1 MELPPGIFRVG
12 FIFYVNVNVIFIV
25 NRGVNVAMNLR
36 VENKK
41 ITDLKPAPYNPRLD
55 LQPGDPDYEKLKRSI
70 QEFGL
75 VEPIVFNERTGY
87 VVGGHQRLKVLQDL
101 GWSEV
106 PVSVVDLDPEK
117 EKALNVALNKIEG
130 DWDNFKLKELLEE
143 LDTGAFDITIT
154 GFDEE
159 EIEDLMTQ
167 FYVEE
172 ETEVKEDNFDP
183 DKAAEEI
190 QEPITKPGDVW
201 LLGRHR
207 LMCGDSTNIDDVLR
221 LMGGKQAD
229 MIFTDPPYNVDYEGS
244 NGKKIK
250 NDNMEDSAFY
260 QFLYDAFVAM
270 YTVLKEGGPIYVCH
284 ADSEGLNFRKAFK
297 DAGFLMKQCLIWV
310 KNSLV
315 LGRQDYHWKHEPILY
330 GWKPGAA
337 HAWYGGRKQDTVVEE
352 DVDLVV
358 QKEGDHFVLSFSN
371 GIKSV
376 MVKVPSYEIVFSG
389 DDSDSTTWRIEKPK
403 KNADHPTMKPIALCA
418 RAIQNSSKPGE
429 LVLDPFGGSGSTL
442 IACEQ
447 TGRTCF
453 TMEFDPIY
461 CDVILRRFEEFTGQK
476 PVKLA

>member
-25 NRGVNVAMNLR
+25 NRGVNVVMNLR

-75 VEPIVFNERTGY
+75 VEPIVFNEQTGY

-183 DKAAEEI
+183 DKAAEEVE
-190 QEPITKPGDVW
+190 EPITKHGDVW

-352 DVDLVV
+352 DVDLVI
-358 QKEGDHFVLSFSN
+358 QKECDHFVLSFSN

-461 CDVILRRFEEFTGQK
+461 CDVIVKRWEEFTGQK
-476 PVKLA
+476 AVRI

>member
-183 DKAAEEI
+183 DKAAEEV

-418 RAIQNSSKPGE
+418 RAIQNSSNPGE

-453 TMEFDPIY
+453 TMEFDPVY
-461 CDVILRRFEEFTGQK
+461 ADVIVKRWEEFTGQK
-476 PVKLA
+476 AVRL

>member
-1 MELPPGIFRVG
+1 
-12 FIFYVNVNVIFIV
+12 
-25 NRGVNVAMNLR
+25 MNLR

-183 DKAAEEI
+183 DKAAEEV

-352 DVDLVV
+352 DVDLVI

-453 TMEFDPIY
+453 TMEFDPVY
-461 CDVILRRFEEFTGQK
+461 ADVIVKRWEEFTGQK
-476 PVKLA
+476 AVRI

>member
-25 NRGVNVAMNLR
+25 NRGVNVVMNLR

-106 PVSVVDLDPEK
+106 PVSVVDLDLEK

-183 DKAAEEI
+183 DKAAEEVE
-190 QEPITKPGDVW
+190 EPITKPGDVW

-315 LGRQDYHWKHEPILY
+315 LGRQDYHWKREPILY

-352 DVDLVV
+352 DVDLVI
-358 QKEGDHFVLSFSN
+358 QKECDHFVLSFSN

-453 TMEFDPIY
+453 TMEFDPVY
-461 CDVILRRFEEFTGQK
+461 ADVIVKRWEEFTGQK
-476 PVKLA
+476 AVRI

>member
-453 TMEFDPIY
+453 TMEFDPVY
-461 CDVILRRFEEFTGQK
+461 ADVIVKRWEEFTGQK
-476 PVKLA
+476 AVRL

>member
-1 MELPPGIFRVG
+1 
-12 FIFYVNVNVIFIV
+12 
-25 NRGVNVAMNLR
+25 
-36 VENKK
+36 
-41 ITDLKPAPYNPRLD
+41 
-55 LQPGDPDYEKLKRSI
+55 
-70 QEFGL
+70 
-75 VEPIVFNERTGY
+75 
-87 VVGGHQRLKVLQDL
+87 
-101 GWSEV
+101 
-106 PVSVVDLDPEK
+106 
-117 EKALNVALNKIEG
+117 
-130 DWDNFKLKELLEE
+130 
-143 LDTGAFDITIT
+143 
-154 GFDEE
+154 
-159 EIEDLMTQ
+159 
-167 FYVEE
+167 
-172 ETEVKEDNFDP
+172 
-183 DKAAEEI
+183 
-190 QEPITKPGDVW
+190 
-201 LLGRHR
+201 
-207 LMCGDSTNIDDVLR
+207 
-221 LMGGKQAD
+221 

-352 DVDLVV
+352 DVDLVI

-453 TMEFDPIY
+453 TMEFDPVY
-461 CDVILRRFEEFTGQK
+461 ADVIVKRWEEFTGQK
-476 PVKLA
+476 AVRI

>member
-1 MELPPGIFRVG
+1 M
-12 FIFYVNVNVIFIV
+12 
-25 NRGVNVAMNLR
+25 
-36 VENKK
+36 
-41 ITDLKPAPYNPRLD
+41 
-55 LQPGDPDYEKLKRSI
+55 
-70 QEFGL
+70 
-75 VEPIVFNERTGY
+75 
-87 VVGGHQRLKVLQDL
+87 
-101 GWSEV
+101 

-183 DKAAEEI
+183 DKAAEEVE
-190 QEPITKPGDVW
+190 EPITKPGDVW

-352 DVDLVV
+352 DVDLVI

-453 TMEFDPIY
+453 TMEFDPVY
-461 CDVILRRFEEFTGQK
+461 ADVIVKRWEEFTGQK
-476 PVKLA
+476 AVRI

>member
-1 MELPPGIFRVG
+1 
-12 FIFYVNVNVIFIV
+12 
-25 NRGVNVAMNLR
+25 MNLR

-183 DKAAEEI
+183 DKAAEEVE
-190 QEPITKPGDVW
+190 EPITKPGDVW

-270 YTVLKEGGPIYVCH
+270 YTALKEGGPIYVCH

-352 DVDLVV
+352 DVDLVI
-358 QKEGDHFVLSFSN
+358 QKECDHFVLSFSN

-476 PVKLA
+476 AVRI

>member
-183 DKAAEEI
+183 DKAAEEV

-453 TMEFDPIY
+453 TMEFDPVY
-461 CDVILRRFEEFTGQK
+461 ADVIVKRWEEFTGQK
-476 PVKLA
+476 AVRI

>member
-1 MELPPGIFRVG
+1 M
-12 FIFYVNVNVIFIV
+12 
-25 NRGVNVAMNLR
+25 
-36 VENKK
+36 
-41 ITDLKPAPYNPRLD
+41 
-55 LQPGDPDYEKLKRSI
+55 
-70 QEFGL
+70 
-75 VEPIVFNERTGY
+75 
-87 VVGGHQRLKVLQDL
+87 
-101 GWSEV
+101 

-183 DKAAEEI
+183 DKAAEEVE
-190 QEPITKPGDVW
+190 EPITKPGDVW

-352 DVDLVV
+352 DVNLVI

-453 TMEFDPIY
+453 TMEFDPVY
-461 CDVILRRFEEFTGQK
+461 ADVIVKRWEEFTGQK
-476 PVKLA
+476 AVRI

>member
-1 MELPPGIFRVG
+1 MRIEKRNIEELI
-12 FIFYVNVNVIFIV
+12 
-25 NRGVNVAMNLR
+25 
-36 VENKK
+36 
-41 ITDLKPAPYNPRLD
+41 PANYNPRKD
-55 LQPGDPDYEKLKRSI
+55 LQPNDTEYIKIKRSI
-70 QEFGL
+70 ETFGY
-75 VEPIVFNERTGY
+75 VDPIIVNERTG
-87 VVGGHQRLKVLQDL
+87 VIVGGHQRLKVLKDL
-101 GWSEV
+101 GYDEV
-106 PVSVVDLDPEK
+106 DVSVVDLSEEN
-117 EKALNVALNKIEG
+117 EKALNVALNKISG

-143 LDTGAFDITIT
+143 LDTGTIDVTLT

-183 DKAAEEI
+183 DNAAEEI

-207 LMCGDSTNIDDVLR
+207 LMCGDSTNIDNVLR

-297 DAGFLMKQCLIWV
+297 DAGLLLKQCIIWV

-315 LGRQDYHWKHEPILY
+315 LGRQDY
-330 GWKPGAA
+330 
-337 HAWYGGRKQDTVVEE
+337 Q
-352 DVDLVV
+352 
-358 QKEGDHFVLSFSN
+358 
-371 GIKSV
+371 
-376 MVKVPSYEIVFSG
+376 
-389 DDSDSTTWRIEKPK
+389 
-403 KNADHPTMKPIALCA
+403 
-418 RAIQNSSKPGE
+418 
-429 LVLDPFGGSGSTL
+429 
-442 IACEQ
+442 
-447 TGRTCF
+447 
-453 TMEFDPIY
+453 
-461 CDVILRRFEEFTGQK
+461 
-476 PVKLA
+476 

>member
-183 DKAAEEI
+183 DKAAEEV

-453 TMEFDPIY
+453 TMEFDPVY
-461 CDVILRRFEEFTGQK
+461 ADVIVKRWEEFTGQK
-476 PVKLA
+476 AVRL

>member
-453 TMEFDPIY
+453 TMEFDPVY
-461 CDVILRRFEEFTGQK
+461 ADVIVKRWEEFTGQK
-476 PVKLA
+476 AVRI

>member
-25 NRGVNVAMNLR
+25 NRGVNVVMNLR

-183 DKAAEEI
+183 DKAAEEV

-352 DVDLVV
+352 DVDLVI

-429 LVLDPFGGSGSTL
+429 LVLDPFGGFGSTL

-453 TMEFDPIY
+453 TMEFDPVY
-461 CDVILRRFEEFTGQK
+461 ADVIVKRWEEFTGQK
-476 PVKLA
+476 AVRI

>member
-25 NRGVNVAMNLR
+25 NRGVNVVMNLR

-183 DKAAEEI
+183 DKAAEEVE
-190 QEPITKPGDVW
+190 EPITKPGDVW

-207 LMCGDSTNIDDVLR
+207 LMCGDSTNVDDVLR

-352 DVDLVV
+352 DVDLVI
-358 QKEGDHFVLSFSN
+358 QKECDHFVLSFSN

-476 PVKLA
+476 AVRI